1 MKTEKISHV
10 PNKEIKANIFSRLVF
25 SWFTSLAKI
34 GYKRPLIQNDLFELR
49 PQDFCSKITG
59 ELEPKWNEEK
69 KQTKPKLINSLK
81 KQFKK
86 PLYLAGIPKFFASA
100 CSILNPILLQ
110 QLIKYMSDSSASQS
124 TGIILVLFL
133 FLSGIFRTI
142 LDNLSLDQVIKV
154 GFRARSGLTSLIYR
168 KSLLINRKISDQ
180 QKKKQEPKKEKE
192 EEELKEKELKEEEE
206 LKEKGL
212 KKEKEK
218 KLTKKERKALAE
230 KQNEEQIKSNL
241 SSTGQIVNLMSGDLT
256 KMEETALFFHV
267 IWSAPLQI
275 LVCLALLI
283 NLLGA
288 AALVGF
294 GVLILSFP
302 INRFIFK
309 KFTKKNILFMV
320 QTDSRIKI
328 INELLQG
335 IRVIKFYA
343 WEKIFKKKILDLRDK
358 EISILKKILIL
369 RVSFTVLYTMLPLL
383 TAVTTFVVYGS
394 TGKKLTAEKVFT
406 SIALFELMRVQLLFL
421 PWTIV
426 SFSNFKV
433 SMKRIET
440 FLLSPEIPEENRE
453 IHRQRVDPNSNEV
466 QITIQNGSFTY
477 DTNNNQN
484 NNNNNEIDIKKEIP
498 LEEQKSQKQVLLKNI
513 SLDFEPRKLTMIIGP
528 VGSGKSS
535 LLAAILGEMVQLQGK
550 TTIKGS
556 IAYVSQEAWIQNGTV
571 KENILF
577 GHALDKKRYNQ
588 VIESCALIPDLAV
601 LPAGDSTEIGEKGVN
616 ISGGQKQRIS
626 LARAIYSN
634 ADIFLFDDPLSA
646 VDSHVGRH
654 IFDQAILGK
663 VLQTKTRI
671 LVTHQ
676 LQYLPHSDFIIVIKD
691 GEVFAKGTFEE
702 LIHKGVD
709 FSNLLGDQEKRVDES
724 ETSDD
729 DDDDDILDENLNKK
743 NKKEKIKWIDLQP
756 ETESDPFGD
765 DSDVE
770 IDIELPPNENREKEV
785 SKEKVENKKGE
796 LVKEEERE
804 FGAVASFYYKH
815 YIKVAGGCCI
825 LFIVIVSGIFR
836 ESFRVAA
843 DYWLAIWTDGTIFH
857 DKTDRFYIGIY
868 VAISCGMFLFAFIFS
883 AIWIFA
889 SIRASKRIHN
899 DLLFAIARAPT
910 RFFDTT
916 PIGRILNRF
925 SKDVLDTDLFLSANF
940 ENFISVGISLFA
952 IFVVIVSVAPYFLI
966 PLVVILYIYY
976 KFMQYYRSTSRE
988 IQRLQSIS
996 RSPIYNN
1003 FSETLTGVST
1013 IRAFQKQK
1021 EFIEIN
1027 DSRVDENTSAIYC
1040 NFSSNRWFGV
1050 RVETISSII
1059 VLCTSI
1065 IIIAQKDKLN
1075 ASFAALGLTYSLQV
1089 TILLTWL
1096 VRYGALLEQQMNS
1109 IERCV
1114 EFSSIESEKP
1124 EIIPQHRPP
1133 KNWPNLGKIQF
1144 NKICMRYR
1152 EGLPSVLKKVSA
1164 TIQPQEKVG
1173 IVGRTGSGKSSLM
1186 LSLFRIVEIYK
1197 GKVEIDGI
1205 DISQIGLKDL
1215 RDKLAI
1221 IPQDVVMFTGTVRE
1235 NLDPTKQYSDER
1247 IWEILEQVH
1256 LYEKFQGLEEKLETK
1271 VTEGGDNFSAGEKQL
1286 ICLARALLKHP
1297 KILVLDEATS
1307 SIDTETDSLIQKT
1320 IREQFKDCTVLTIA
1334 HRLHTI
1340 MDSDRIMCLE
1350 NGKIKEFDKPSL
1362 LLRNPNGLLSQL
1374 VHKTGPKTEA
1384 HLKRIANGEE
1394 SIL

>member
-1 MKTEKISHV
+1 MKKEKINYIS
-10 PNKEIKANIFSRLVF
+10 NKEIKSNIFSRLTF

-34 GYKRPLIQNDLFELR
+34 GSKRPLIQNDLFELR
-49 PQDFCSKITG
+49 PQDFCSKITE
-59 ELEPKWNEEK
+59 ELEGNWNEEK
-69 KQTKPKLINSLK
+69 KKTKPKLLNSLK

-86 PLYLAGIPKFFASA
+86 PFYLAAIPKFFSDV
-100 CSILNPILLQ
+100 CSVLTPILLQ
-110 QLIKYMSDSSASQS
+110 QLIKFMNDSSASQS
-124 TGIILVLFL
+124 TGILLTSFL
-133 FLSGIFRTI
+133 FFIGIFRTI
-142 LDNLSLDQVIKV
+142 SDNLSMDQVQKV

-168 KSLLINRKISDQ
+168 KSLLINRKISIQ
-180 QKKKQEPKKEKE
+180 P
-192 EEELKEKELKEEEE
+192 EELKEKE
-206 LKEKGL
+206 
-212 KKEKEK
+212 
-218 KLTKKERKALAE
+218 
-230 KQNEEQIKSNL
+230 QNKSNL
-241 SSTGQIVNLMSGDLT
+241 SSTGQIVNLMSSDLT
-256 KMEETALFFHV
+256 KIQDFTSSFHFL
-267 IWSAPLQI
+267 WSSSLQ
-275 LVCLALLI
+275 VVVALALLI
-283 NLLGA
+283 NLLGPS
-288 AALVGF
+288 ALVGF
-294 GVLILSFP
+294 GVLVLSFP
-302 INRFIFK
+302 FNGIIFK
-309 KFTKKNILFMV
+309 KFTKKNVLFMD
-320 QTDSRIKI
+320 QSDSRIKI

-343 WEKIFKKKILDLRDK
+343 WEANFRKKIVDLRNK
-358 EISILKKILIL
+358 EISLLKFLLIL
-369 RVSFTVLYTMLPLL
+369 RMLLVIIFTMLPLL
-383 TAVTTFVVYGS
+383 TAIATFAVYGS

-406 SIALFELMRVQLLFL
+406 SIALFELIRIQLFFL
-421 PWTIV
+421 PLGFV
-426 SFSNFKV
+426 ALSNFKV
-433 SMKRIET
+433 SLKRIET

-484 NNNNNEIDIKKEIP
+484 NNKIDFEKEIP

-577 GHALDKKRYNQ
+577 GNVFDKKRYNQ

-676 LQYLPHSDFIIVIKD
+676 LQYLSRSDFIIVIKD

-729 DDDDDILDENLNKK
+729 DFLNENLNTN
-743 NKKEKIKWIDLQP
+743 NKKEKIKWIDIQP
-756 ETESDPFGD
+756 ETESDSFGD
-765 DSDVE
+765 NSEME
-770 IDIELPPNENREKEV
+770 IDIELEENGKKEKEI
-785 SKEKVENKKGE
+785 SKKKMEIKKGE

-825 LFIVIVSGIFR
+825 LFLVIAAASLR
-836 ESFRVAA
+836 ESFRVAS
-843 DYWLAIWTDGTIFH
+843 DYWLAIWTDGTFFH
-857 DKTDRFYIGIY
+857 EKTDRFYIGVY
-868 VAISCGMFLFAFIFS
+868 VAISFGMFLFAFIFS
-883 AIWIFA
+883 GVWVFG
-889 SIRASKRIHN
+889 SLKASKRIHN
-899 DLLFAIARAPT
+899 DLLFAITRAPT

-925 SKDVLDTDLFLSANF
+925 SKDILDIDLFIMSHF
-940 ENFISVGISLFA
+940 ENFISTGIYLLA
-952 IFVVIVSVAPYFLI
+952 VLLVIASVAPYSLI
-966 PLVVILYIYY
+966 PLVIILYIYY

-988 IQRLQSIS
+988 LQRLESIS

-1027 DSRVDENTSAIYC
+1027 DTRVDANTNAIYC
-1040 NFSSNRWFGV
+1040 NFASNRWFGI
-1050 RVETISSII
+1050 RVEAISSIV
-1059 VLCTSI
+1059 VLFTSLMI
-1065 IIIAQKDKLN
+1065 IIQKGKIN
-1075 ASFAALGLTYSLQV
+1075 ASFAALGLTYSLEV
-1089 TILLTWL
+1089 TVLLTWL
-1096 VRYGALLEQQMNS
+1096 VRYGAMLEQHMNS
-1109 IERCV
+1109 VERCV

-1124 EIIPQHRPP
+1124 EIIPQHQPP

-1144 NKICMRYR
+1144 DKICMRYR

-1197 GKVEIDGI
+1197 GKIEIDGI

-1235 NLDPTKQYSDER
+1235 NLDPTNEYSDER

-1362 LLRNPNGLLSQL
+1362 LLQNPNGLLSKL

-1394 SIL
+1394 SII

>member
-1 MKTEKISHV
+1 MKKEKISYI
-10 PNKEIKANIFSRLVF
+10 PNKEIKANIFSRLTF
-25 SWFTSLAKI
+25 SWFGSLAKT

-59 ELEPKWNEEK
+59 ELEPNWNEEK

-86 PLYLAGIPKFFASA
+86 PFLLGGVPKFFGDV

-124 TGIILVLFL
+124 TGIILVIFL
-133 FLSGIFRTI
+133 FLSGIIRSFSE
-142 LDNLSLDQVIKV
+142 NLFLDQVIKV
-154 GFRARSGLTSLIYR
+154 GFRARSGLISLIYR

-180 QKKKQEPKKEKE
+180 QQKKQEPKKEEQELEKKE
-192 EEELKEKELKEEEE
+192 EQELEKKEEELKKEKEEELKEKEKE
-206 LKEKGL
+206 L

-241 SSTGQIVNLMSGDLT
+241 SSTGQIVNLMSSDVT
-256 KMEETALFFHV
+256 KVQEITFAFHFL
-267 IWSAPLQI
+267 WSAPVQVI
-275 LVCLALLI
+275 VCLGLLI

-288 AALVGF
+288 SSLVGF
-294 GVLILSFP
+294 GILVLSFP
-302 INRFIFK
+302 INGVIFK
-309 KFTKKNILFMV
+309 KFTKKNILLMM
-320 QTDSRIKI
+320 QSDSRIKI

-358 EISILKKILIL
+358 EISILKSILIL
-369 RVSFTVLYTMLPLL
+369 RMFLMVIFTILPLL
-383 TAVTTFVVYGS
+383 TALATFVVYGS
-394 TGKKLTAEKVFT
+394 TGNKLTAEKVFT

-421 PWTIV
+421 PWGMV
-426 SFSNFKV
+426 ALANFKV

-440 FLLSPEIPEENRE
+440 FLLSPEIPEENVE
-453 IHRQRVDPNSNEV
+453 IHRQRVDENSNEV

-477 DTNNNQN
+477 DTNNNHN

-556 IAYVSQEAWIQNGTV
+556 IAYASQEAWIRNGSV

-634 ADIFLFDDPLSA
+634 ADVFLFDDPLSA
-646 VDSHVGRH
+646 VDAHVGRH

-663 VLQTKTRI
+663 VLQAKTRI

-676 LQYLPHSDFIIVIKD
+676 LQYLPHSDFIVVIKD

-709 FSNLLGDQEKRVDES
+709 FSNLLGDQEKRIKIKEK
-724 ETSDD
+724 E
-729 DDDDDILDENLNKK
+729 
-743 NKKEKIKWIDLQP
+743 KEKIKWIDLQP
-756 ETESDPFGD
+756 ETESDIGD
-765 DSDVE
+765 NFEVGT
-770 IDIELPPNENREKEV
+770 DIELPPNENTEKEI
-785 SKEKVENKKGE
+785 SKQKNENKKAE

-804 FGAVASFYYKH
+804 FGAVASFYYKR
-815 YIKVAGGCCI
+815 YIKVAGGCCF
-825 LFIVIVSGIFR
+825 LFIVIISAIFR
-836 ESFRVAA
+836 ESLRAAA

-857 DKTDRFYIGIY
+857 DKKDKFYIGIY
-868 VAISCGMFLFAFIFS
+868 VAISCGMFLFAFVFS
-883 AIWIFA
+883 GVWVFA
-889 SIRASKRIHN
+889 SIRASRTLHH
-899 DLLFAIARAPT
+899 DLLYSITRAPT

-925 SKDVLDTDLFLSANF
+925 SKDMLDIDLIVGGDF
-940 ENFISVGISLFA
+940 ENFISTSIALLAVLL
-952 IFVVIVSVAPYFLI
+952 VIASVAPYFLI
-966 PLVVILYIYY
+966 PLVVISYIYY

-988 IQRLQSIS
+988 IQRLESIS
-996 RSPIYNN
+996 RSPVYNN
-1003 FSETLTGVST
+1003 FSETLTGLST

-1027 DSRVDENTSAIYC
+1027 DTRVDASTNAIYC
-1040 NFSSNRWFGV
+1040 NFGANRWFGI
-1050 RVETISSII
+1050 RVETISSIV
-1059 VLCTSI
+1059 VLFISI
-1065 IIIAQKDKLN
+1065 IIVMQKDSMN
-1075 ASFAALGLTYSLQV
+1075 SSFAALALTYSLQV
-1089 TILLTWL
+1089 TILLTWI
-1096 VRYGALLEQQMNS
+1096 VRYGAMLEQHMNS
-1109 IERCV
+1109 VERCV
-1114 EFSSIESEKP
+1114 EFSSVESEKP
-1124 EIIPQHRPP
+1124 EIIPHHRPP

-1144 NKICMRYR
+1144 DKICMRYR

-1186 LSLFRIVEIYK
+1186 LSLFRIVEIYR
-1197 GKVEIDGI
+1197 GKIEIDGI

-1235 NLDPTKQYSDER
+1235 NLDPSSEYNDEK
-1247 IWEILEQVH
+1247 IWEILEHVH
-1256 LYEKFQGLEEKLETK
+1256 LYEKIDGLEQKLETK

-1374 VHKTGPKTEA
+1374 VHRTGPKTEA
-1384 HLKRIANGEE
+1384 HLKKIANGEE